1 MLTSE
6 EPVGSQ
12 REGGEQPVSMA
23 AALDTWIEATLRE
36 LRERA
41 EQERL
46 GFEARLREAGR
57 GRPRSAWGPIAVRIR
72 DQRGE
77 RATPGA
83 FSIEWVSYRFGNGRS
98 GPLYFSEYLRKGVG
112 DRYPRTAFRGV
123 VRDWQRPLV
132 EEAEDGFA
140 RLRHVARRVAE
151 VRTQFR
157 ATAKLLAQIRSDGAG
172 G

>member
-1 MLTSE
+1 VLTLE
-6 EPVGSQ
+6 EATGSQ
-12 REGGEQPVSMA
+12 REGGAQPAPLA
-23 AALDTWIEATLRE
+23 AMLDAWIEATLRE

-46 GFEARLREAGR
+46 GFEVRLREAGR
-57 GRPRSAWGPIAVRIR
+57 GRPRSAWGRIAVRIR

-83 FSIEWVSYRFGNGRS
+83 FSIEWVRYRFGNGKS
-98 GPLYFSEYLRKGVG
+98 GPLYFSEYLRKGAG
-112 DRYPRTAFRGV
+112 DRYPRSAFRGV

-132 EEAEDGFA
+132 EEAEDHFA
-140 RLRHVARRVAE
+140 RLRHAARRVAE

-157 ATAKLLAQIRSDGAG
+157 VAAKLRAQIQSEAADD
-172 G
+172 